1 MIVGKVCQNREKHA
15 GASSFWREVRY
26 HTVTIP
32 HGHFVRVQGPTQP
45 LTATS
50 STLTKRLVESLFL
63 HPYLKLFHSTFV
75 YVLQC
80 EI

>member
-1 MIVGKVCQNREKHA
+1 MGIGAVGVEILRVT
-15 GASSFWREVRY
+15 EVMV
-26 HTVTIP
+26 VTEVLVIDSIP

-63 HPYLKLFHSTFV
+63 HPYLKLFHSTCV
-75 YVLQC
+75 YIPQC